1 MKRDYFPTAYKGYPA
16 AAKIT
21 GLSEIK
27 LHQLRVAKVARV
39 KNSGYPD
46 YVPLINVEDAQLWME
61 RTGYI
66 PSVK

>member
-1 MKRDYFPTAYKGYPA
+1 MGYPA

-21 GLSEIK
+21 GLSEVK

-46 YVPLINVEDAQLWME
+46 YVPLINVEDVQFWME

>member
-21 GLSEIK
+21 GLSEVK

-39 KNSGYPD
+39 KNSG

-61 RTGYI
+61 RTGYT